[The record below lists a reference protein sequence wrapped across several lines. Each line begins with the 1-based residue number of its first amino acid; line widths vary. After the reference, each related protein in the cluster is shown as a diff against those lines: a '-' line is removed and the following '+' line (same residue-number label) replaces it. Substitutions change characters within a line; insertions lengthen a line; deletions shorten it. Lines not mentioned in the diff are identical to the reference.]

1 MPATAVGTR
10 FLTKRSRRFDPI
22 HSRMSDCEILLR
34 WLATVAGRLGWSRR
48 IRELGQFACALV
60 ALCLLAEV
68 VQILGAPAPVLY
80 ALAPLAAITALV
92 LVALFAWRLARPTTL
107 AQAAGAADTRADLKD
122 QLKSAHWFAQRA
134 AREPLVELLL
144 NNAAKT
150 AQRLDAR
157 RLFPFAAPRSALA
170 ALALA
175 ILTGFL
181 GWFSPRIALP
191 VMMESMSRPAA
202 ATSDRAGEVG
212 IDADADAKIGANV
225 PSPDV
230 AAKQDLSDIWSKLE
244 ELTKELPAGA
254 EEQAMKSA
262 VAARDARLVAQ
273 LLAATLHQYAIGA
286 QQDPATAGAQEE
298 QAAAVAPGIRERLQQ
313 IMNRE
318 SKARPAPETNA
329 LAQPTAHVRQ
339 QLSEQIR
346 EEQRK
351 LQGNPTEGEVTLNNR
366 LRAVSRNS
374 AKQREV
380 AYAEGEAA
388 EAGSQTSVD
397 GVATGDRQG
406 KSQSGGSEGE
416 HPFSGPAGEGDK
428 QPVLGERTERL
439 EGQLQRMRVEDPQ
452 QREEEERYAATQR
465 HAAKVGYESIEA
477 HWRERREAAVT
488 PGPMPLSY
496 REAVKRYFLTEHDKE
511 E

>member
-1 MPATAVGTR
+1 M
-10 FLTKRSRRFDPI
+10 
-22 HSRMSDCEILLR
+22 
-34 WLATVAGRLGWSRR
+34 
-48 IRELGQFACALV
+48 RELGRFAFALAV
-60 ALCLLAEV
+60 LCLLGEV
-68 VQILGAPAPVLY
+68 VQILGAPEPVLY
-80 ALAPLAAITALV
+80 ALAPLAVITALV

-134 AREPLVELLL
+134 TGEPLVELLL

-150 AQRLDAR
+150 AQSLDAR

-191 VMMESMSRPAA
+191 VMIESTSRPVAA
-202 ATSDRAGEVG
+202 PSDRAAKGSM
-212 IDADADAKIGANV
+212 DADADAKIGVDV
-225 PSPDV
+225 PSLDA
-230 AAKQDLSDIWSKLE
+230 AAKQDLSEIWSKLE
-244 ELTKELPAGA
+244 ELTKELPPGA
-254 EEQAMKSA
+254 QAEAIQGA

-273 LLAATLHQYAIGA
+273 LLEATLQQYAIAA
-286 QQDPATAGAQEE
+286 QEDPAAASPQGEE
-298 QAAAVAPGIRERLQQ
+298 AAPVAPGIRERLQQ
-313 IMNRE
+313 IMSRE
-318 SKARPAPETNA
+318 AKARPEPATNA
-329 LAQPTAHVRQ
+329 LAQPTARVRQ

-351 LQGNPTEGEVTLNNR
+351 LQGQPTEGEVTLNNR

-374 AKQREV
+374 ATQREV
-380 AYAEGEAA
+380 AYAEGEVA

-452 QREEEERYAATQR
+452 QREEEVRYAATQR
-465 HAAKVGYESIEA
+465 HAAKVGYESIEPD
-477 HWRERREAAVT
+477 WRERREAAVT
-488 PGPMPLSY
+488 LGPMPLSY